1 MYLRCLWPNK
11 KNKTF
16 INLFSM
22 KWEKMTCF
30 FLLLLP
36 ENLKN
41 SVLSELNFFECL
53 VRKELNNF
61 SQNCWSQN
69 HRMAA
74 AGRDLK
80 TFSSPAM
87 GKVPTH
93 KIRLLKA
100 PSCWAHSP
108 DTVLLNLS
116 RLMTLYKESPRK
128 KLGGNGS

>member
-1 MYLRCLWPNK
+1 MGENDM
-11 KNKTF
+11 F
-16 INLFSM
+16 
-22 KWEKMTCF
+22 F

-80 TFSSPAM
+80 TFSSNPLPWAKFPPTRLGCSKPHPA
-87 GKVPTH
+87 GPIPLTPYFL
-93 KIRLLKA
+93 I
-100 PSCWAHSP
+100 
-108 DTVLLNLS
+108 
-116 RLMTLYKESPRK
+116 Y
-128 KLGGNGS
+128 LG